1 MQEETLG
8 FFIILVPFFVA
19 AGFDTMTALLVILL
33 GTTTGFAFSIINPF
47 SVGVAYDAANVYYS
61 AGELNSISAL
71 TYSTTSSGNY
81 YVVEMATP
89 VIAANANQEFEGVTL
104 TANSFIVSV
113 EYFDTQTMTFIG
125 DSDGNVPM
133 YIETLTTGEGFLGR
147 LIL

>member
-61 AGELNSISAL
+61 AAELNNVTAL
-71 TYSTTSSGNY
+71 TYEITSSGNY
-81 YVVEMATP
+81 YVVEMAQP
-89 VIAANANQEFEGVTL
+89 VIAANAGQEFEGVTL

-113 EYFDTQTMTFIG
+113 DYFDTQTLTFIG
-125 DSDGNVPM
+125 DGDGNVPM
-133 YIETLTTGEGFLGR
+133 YVETLTTGQGFIGR
-147 LIL
+147 TVL